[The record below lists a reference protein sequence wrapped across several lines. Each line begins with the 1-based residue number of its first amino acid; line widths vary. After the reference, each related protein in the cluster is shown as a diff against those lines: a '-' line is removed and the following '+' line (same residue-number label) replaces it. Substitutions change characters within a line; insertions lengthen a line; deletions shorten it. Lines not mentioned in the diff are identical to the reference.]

1 VKKKV
6 SDENVKIDKSFKPHV
21 SVLGL
26 LVVTELQNQSSII
39 KVWITGI
46 LNEFLFLQYSESVDG
61 YEILL
66 RKMTV
71 VEIKF
76 AIVADLSMEV
86 SKLYGLIHE
95 KASNTSTVRA
105 VSFIGPGGF
114 VRTLIYY
121 PASTGGNIDEIL
133 RVLDSLTY
141 VDSFMIAT
149 PDNWKLVE
157 DIIVPSP

>member
-1 VKKKV
+1 M
-6 SDENVKIDKSFKPHV
+6 D
-21 SVLGL
+21 
-26 LVVTELQNQSSII
+26 
-39 KVWITGI
+39 
-46 LNEFLFLQYSESVDG
+46 
-61 YEILL
+61 
-66 RKMTV
+66 
-71 VEIKF
+71 
-76 AIVADLSMEV
+76 V

-105 VSFIGPGGF
+105 VSFIGHGGI

-141 VDSFMIAT
+141 VDSFIIAT
-149 PDNWKLVE
+149 PDKWKLGE